1 MKDTM
6 VPHNMQGQAEI
17 RQSIKDKVREL
28 RKHNYILGFD
38 DQKEHLSVLPDFSK
52 NQALQEA
59 ARAKSIAQISTQ
71 PKPVLNS

>member
-1 MKDTM
+1 
-6 VPHNMQGQAEI
+6 
-17 RQSIKDKVREL
+17 VREL

-52 NQALQEA
+52 NQAMQEA

-71 PKPVLNS
+71 SKPVLNS